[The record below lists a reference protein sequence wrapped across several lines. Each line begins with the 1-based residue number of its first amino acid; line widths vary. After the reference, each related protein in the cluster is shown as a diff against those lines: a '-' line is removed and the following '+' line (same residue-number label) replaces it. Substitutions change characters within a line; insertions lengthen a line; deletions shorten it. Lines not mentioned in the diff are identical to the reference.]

1 MNNND
6 EPHTCPCL
14 LARLHDPARVCALPV
29 NPQPTLPLLP
39 QATCQKDYLSVPQ
52 GCKVAPD
59 TTDSRF
65 VVGNYNWNTNVV
77 VLSSAK
83 PYCTKNFATTSKA
96 CEGQGGHCSGCLKVI
111 WWAYKNGQYK
121 VRQCSDSHGQILY
134 QCTDYT
140 GTGDTTMTT
149 ITIAAPTSAP
159 DLCHRPA

>member
-1 MNNND
+1 M
-6 EPHTCPCL
+6 
-14 LARLHDPARVCALPV
+14 
-29 NPQPTLPLLP
+29 
-39 QATCQKDYLSVPQ
+39 PQ

-96 CEGQGGHCSGCLKVI
+96 CEGKGGLCSGCLKLV
-111 WWAYKNGQYK
+111 WFAWEKSQYK
-121 VRQCSDSHGQILY
+121 VRHCKDSHGQILY

-140 GTGDTTMTT
+140 GTGDTTITT
-149 ITIAAPTSAP
+149 AAPTSAP